1 MCLQQSAPI
10 ELKHE
15 KVLTKPVQVYVK
27 AHVPAMK
34 KVHADWSQQEIM
46 AKGTPWL
53 YLGSIKALLRYS
65 KRPAHACKA
74 LLRLYPGS
82 MHSELKA

>member
-15 KVLTKPVQVYVK
+15 KVLTKPGQVYVK

-34 KVHADWSQQEIM
+34 KMHSDWSQQEIM
-46 AKGTPWL
+46 AKGTL
-53 YLGSIKALLRYS
+53 KAVCSIKALLRRY
-65 KRPAHACKA
+65 
-74 LLRLYPGS
+74 
-82 MHSELKA
+82 